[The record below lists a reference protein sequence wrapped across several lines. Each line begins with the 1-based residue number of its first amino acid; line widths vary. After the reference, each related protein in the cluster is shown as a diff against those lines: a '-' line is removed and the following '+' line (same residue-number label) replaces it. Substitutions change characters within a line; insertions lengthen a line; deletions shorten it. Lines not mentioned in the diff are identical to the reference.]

1 MGRVGL
7 VIWLALCLRVTDEN
21 LPQDDEGWRLFCN
34 SSSLKYTGFRLSQK
48 KEVCSSHVLKS

>member
-7 VIWLALCLRVTDEN
+7 IIWLALCLRVTDEN

-48 KEVCSSHVLKS
+48 